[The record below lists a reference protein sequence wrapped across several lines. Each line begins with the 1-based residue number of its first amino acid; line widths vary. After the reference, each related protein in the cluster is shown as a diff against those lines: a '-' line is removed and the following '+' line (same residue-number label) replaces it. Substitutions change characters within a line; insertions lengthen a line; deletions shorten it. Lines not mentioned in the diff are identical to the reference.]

1 MLALSFQTSVFLKNR
16 YISNTTLSD
25 SFINSIPNKLSYLS
39 FRLIVIFALNAL
51 FYSDK
56 YISLV
61 FGFLGPGC
69 CVWAFSGC
77 GEQGLLLVLARGL
90 LIAVAPLVVE
100 HRL

>member
-1 MLALSFQTSVFLKNR
+1 MLALSFQTSGFSKNR
-16 YISNTTLSD
+16 
-25 SFINSIPNKLSYLS
+25 
-39 FRLIVIFALNAL
+39 
-51 FYSDK
+51 

-77 GEQGLLLVLARGL
+77 GKQGLLLVLAHGL

>member
-1 MLALSFQTSVFLKNR
+1 MLALSFQTSGFSKNR
-16 YISNTTLSD
+16 
-25 SFINSIPNKLSYLS
+25 
-39 FRLIVIFALNAL
+39 
-51 FYSDK
+51 

-77 GEQGLLLVLARGL
+77 GEQGLLLVLAHGL